1 MKDTIRKFFLLFIL
15 LTVKKCQKNL
25 HKIECEAFSKIKLE
39 CNRKVSQKLIL
50 KTSWKAKNRI
60 NSRS

>member
-50 KTSWKAKNRI
+50 KTS
-60 NSRS
+60 